1 MHFDEF
7 AICVQLKM
15 RQLVPCL
22 LFFPISSF
30 ADKDIN
36 HSCWTSSGDKKDLS
50 HQTKVQNKGKKKKKK
65 SIWASAY
72 TRKPPDSYRL
82 DGVTY
87 PI

>member
-65 SIWASAY
+65 YLSKCLY
-72 TRKPPDSYRL
+72 QETTRQL
-82 DGVTY
+82 
-87 PI
+87 

>member
-65 SIWASAY
+65 VSEQVLIPGNHQ
-72 TRKPPDSYRL
+72 TVID
-82 DGVTY
+82 
-87 PI
+87 